1 MIEGLSALSGLGRT
15 LGPAAPQTP
24 TSPLDGVGF
33 EEALGQAV
41 GSAVDVL
48 KTGEA
53 AAIQGI
59 EGAAPPMRVV
69 ESVMDA
75 QRTLQS
81 VLAVRD
87 KLVSAWQDISRMS
100 I

>member
-1 MIEGLSALSGLGRT
+1 MIDSLSPLGVVSAS
-15 LGPAAPQTP
+15 PTP
-24 TSPLDGVGF
+24 TTTSATRAAADGVSF
-33 EEALGQAV
+33 EQALGQTFGA
-41 GSAVDVL
+41 AVDTL

-53 AAIQGI
+53 AAIQGVV
-59 EGAAPPMRVV
+59 GAAPPMRVV

-75 QRTLQS
+75 QRALQS

-87 KLVSAWQDISRMS
+87 KLVSAWQEISRMS